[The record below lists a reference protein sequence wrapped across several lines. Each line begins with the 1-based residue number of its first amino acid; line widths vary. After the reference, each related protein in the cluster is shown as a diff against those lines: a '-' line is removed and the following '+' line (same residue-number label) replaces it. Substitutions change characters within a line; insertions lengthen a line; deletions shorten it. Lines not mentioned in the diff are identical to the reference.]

1 MITLPNWEG
10 GVAKFEIFL
19 CHNQISFLTPTQ
31 NNYWIKRQGA
41 DKPFIVASIV
51 KVILILFSDYKYVLE
66 WIEQKR
72 LGKFYNIT
80 IERRESVRK

>member
-1 MITLPNWEG
+1 MKAKAFVATIESHFLLQHKTIMI
-10 GVAKFEIFL
+10 
-19 CHNQISFLTPTQ
+19 
-31 NNYWIKRQGA
+31 
-41 DKPFIVASIV
+41 PFIVASIV